1 CEPSGK
7 HARGLLTEHEVIVTH
22 RLVINP
28 EPQVPL
34 TLIQAQTAHRPRP
47 RLCLP
52 CSTVPGTYLVAEH
65 SLPLSVRAYQLAT
78 DVDGR
83 PGVEDGEEDNLLVS
97 VGVEAPLALTQLIG
111 PVV

>member
-1 CEPSGK
+1 
-7 HARGLLTEHEVIVTH
+7 
-22 RLVINP
+22 
-28 EPQVPL
+28 
-34 TLIQAQTAHRPRP
+34 
-47 RLCLP
+47 
-52 CSTVPGTYLVAEH
+52 LVAEH